1 MRWAQVI
8 FFKKVHVAEILSA
21 LGFTEEAKLAVGPTG
36 EGWSSATKVEQCLS
50 DGSAAANAFWAAIGP
65 GPDKKDRVT
74 AACFDVVHA
83 C

>member
-21 LGFTEEAKLAVGPTG
+21 LGFTKEAKLAVGPTG

-50 DGSAAANAFWAAIGP
+50 GGSRQRRMPSRQRSALVQTRMIVWQQRALMSY
-65 GPDKKDRVT
+65 
-74 AACFDVVHA
+74 AC
-83 C
+83 